1 MGIYSRAGYVQI
13 LLSCKLCSDNSEF
26 LLQQWDFF
34 YSSRGFQAVRC
45 ACFTCWSP
53 NPLLGRPRPQHVP
66 YRDGKENFTLVLFWA
81 LQIDFNRAKSL
92 FTDVSG
98 AQLATVIKIRIYL
111 PFFNIQSSKCSRS
124 SVEMKHLPGSLRPG
138 QITRIYTANFIC
150 LRGIRCR
157 TGATSKVKWELFS
170 FENSFFFLQ
179 LIPPFLHLP
188 VAAALVDHP

>member
-1 MGIYSRAGYVQI
+1 MG
-13 LLSCKLCSDNSEF
+13 F
-26 LLQQWDFF
+26 LLLFPRLSGSKVCVF
-34 YSSRGFQAVRC
+34 YLLKFKS
-45 ACFTCWSP
+45 

-66 YRDGKENFTLVLFWA
+66 YHDGKEIFTLVLFWA